1 MWKFCLVFS
10 KSIKLTT
17 WPSVSV
23 QQDLSVLLNK
33 LLTVHWMHT
42 RLQIIQEYTELY
54 TLLFCAEL
62 QACQKDYVPLIS
74 WVHRYANWHVRNYT
88 QPFPMCKLKVVLLC
102 WATYF
107 IVDIFPPATPKLDK
121 SSAEKLFLINSSLFS
136 PIYLLK
142 AAVTLLKVQI
152 CKWYL
157 PVTLRKRT

>member
-54 TLLFCAEL
+54 TLLSCAEL
-62 QACQKDYVPLIS
+62 QGLS
-74 WVHRYANWHVRNYT
+74 ER
-88 QPFPMCKLKVVLLC
+88 LC
-102 WATYF
+102 TT
-107 IVDIFPPATPKLDK
+107 DIMST
-121 SSAEKLFLINSSLFS
+121 SL
-136 PIYLLK
+136 
-142 AAVTLLKVQI
+142 
-152 CKWYL
+152 C
-157 PVTLRKRT
+157 